1 MTTRKIIYIFI
12 FTLLALSIAACASE
26 QETDDTAVAISVA
39 LTQTAVVPTAE
50 AAVAPTVAPAVIS
63 VEPTEPI
70 EATAVPT
77 EETAVPTEAAE
88 SPAEERGFI
97 TGRAHLM
104 APPTPSLTIYAVNIT
119 TGEWVSVDT
128 AEADGEAVY
137 TLELPSGS
145 YHVFASYG
153 LGYSTDNK
161 ELTPVVVNAGQ
172 TTTDITLAPPPPSN
186 CGPMFGIPASP
197 DGAYAEI
204 PGPSEECSSSSAA
217 PDPAETEAT
226 RIQFAPGDDSAQIF
240 GNILPHGVD
249 HYLISAAAGQEM
261 TVNVDVFEDNPIIL
275 AIAGADGTILNQY
288 DTDNTTWT
296 GILPSTQE
304 YSIDILSRYDQTSID
319 YVLVV
324 VIRTV
329 EAANSSYQPPSLS
342 TCQLIQ
348 EIANEAVPTTFTLES
363 SAPFTD
369 PSSGESGLGC
379 SLTTTGNGVDFSSP
393 NDVITSLV
401 HAFIGWEEQ
410 AAYQADGATGSA
422 TGMTRDMG
430 LLLLNAEWEAAP
442 DVQCPSD
449 QPISACSINPE
460 QKLYTIHI
468 QVAQK

>member
-1 MTTRKIIYIFI
+1 MTTRKTVYIFI
-12 FTLLALSIAACASE
+12 FTLLALSIAACKSE
-26 QETDDTAVAISVA
+26 QETDDTAVAVSVA
-39 LTQTAVVPTAE
+39 LTQTAVVPTA
-50 AAVAPTVAPAVIS
+50 ATAVAPTVAPAIIS
-63 VEPTEPI
+63 VEPTEP
-70 EATAVPT
+70 TKPT
-77 EETAVPTEAAE
+77 EETAMPTEAAE
-88 SPAEERGFI
+88 SPAEELGFI

-104 APPTPSLTIYAVNIT
+104 APPTPSLTIYAVNIA

-128 AEADGEAVY
+128 AEADGEAAY

-153 LGYSTDNK
+153 LGYSSDNK
-161 ELTPVVVNAGQ
+161 GLTPVVVNAGQ
-172 TTTDITLAPPPPSN
+172 TTTDITLSPPSPSD

-217 PDPAETEAT
+217 PAPAETEAT

-240 GNILPHGVD
+240 GDILPHGVD

-261 TVNVDVFEDNPIIL
+261 TVNVDVFEDNPITL

-288 DTDNTTWT
+288 DTDTTTWT

-304 YSIDILSRYDQTSID
+304 YYIDILSRYDQTSID
-319 YVLVV
+319 YALVV
-324 VIRTV
+324 MIRTV
-329 EAANSSYQPPSLS
+329 EETNSSYQPPSPS
-342 TCQLIQ
+342 ICQIIQ
-348 EIANEAVPTTFTLES
+348 ETANEAVPATFTLES
-363 SAPFTD
+363 SAPFID

-410 AAYQADGATGSA
+410 AAYQADGPTGSA

-430 LLLLNAEWEAAP
+430 LLLINAEWEAAP
-442 DVQCPSD
+442 EVQCPSD